1 MNLRREPA
9 ETSAGD
15 LVRAIF
21 GGKNAAALSAA
32 QRAARAWYAVNGDRE
47 RAHTTGVWLRKST
60 AAKADPVMVVSVD
73 SGLLAADL
81 GANKDLYLSRLA
93 NRGVRVSD
101 ICFQVGRRMT
111 EKGGGRSEK
120 GGRKTERELPP
131 LSERERAEV
140 ERAVA
145 HLPEELRKSAS
156 RAMCASL
163 RQNKARHT

>member
-1 MNLRREPA
+1 MDLRRKPA
-9 ETSAGD
+9 ETRAGD

-21 GGKNAAALSAA
+21 GDSGSAALSVA
-32 QRAARAWYAVNGDRE
+32 QRAAKAWYAVNGDRE
-47 RAHTTGVWLRKST
+47 RAHTTGVWLRKSAV
-60 AAKADPVMVVSVD
+60 AAADPVMVVSVD

-101 ICFQVGRRMT
+101 VRFQVGRRMT
-111 EKGGGRSEK
+111 DASAARS
-120 GGRKTERELPP
+120 RKAEDTVAQELPQ
-131 LSERERAEV
+131 LSEREREEV

-145 HLPEELRKSAS
+145 HLPEDVRKSAS

-163 RQNKARHT
+163 RQEKARHT